1 MIFAIMLK
9 KSLLFYLLI
18 TSLPD
23 TTGGEGNPPVRRHH
37 ALFPED
43 THRCFAAGY
52 DVVYTRASA
61 YLSSQKKGAPKDT
74 FLTIFLNEDFE
85 GEYDDK
91 ITLLDSFLL
100 LNPR

>member
-1 MIFAIMLK
+1 MVYDFRHNAK
-9 KSLLFYLLI
+9 KSLLYYLLI

-23 TTGGEGNPPVRRHH
+23 TAGGEGNPPLKCHL
-37 ALFPED
+37 AIFPED

-74 FLTIFLNEDFE
+74 FLLSSQEAI
-85 GEYDDK
+85 
-91 ITLLDSFLL
+91 
-100 LNPR
+100 

>member
-23 TTGGEGNPPVRRHH
+23 TTGGEGNPPLRRHL
-37 ALFPED
+37 AIFPED

-52 DVVYTRASA
+52 DVVYSRASA

-74 FLTIFLNEDFE
+74 FLTIFPRSYIRRGIFRTASPKNRS
-85 GEYDDK
+85 
-91 ITLLDSFLL
+91 LLW
-100 LNPR
+100 RK